1 LVAGILL
8 IILYRHINFFDQVA
22 GTKFHAG
29 MLEIRFRAGT
39 KTLWVP
45 VYYFSYCT
53 GKHCFW
59 NILPVQ
65 NVLPV

>member
-1 LVAGILL
+1 MLEIRFRAGTKNTLVAGILFF
-8 IILYRHINFFDQVA
+8 ILYRQIIFFEQLA

-39 KTLWVP
+39 KTLGLP

-53 GKHCFW
+53 GK
-59 NILPVQ
+59 
-65 NVLPV
+65 